1 VDGAADG
8 SVDNAC
14 KLKRQDID
22 GCGISGMH
30 RF

>member
-1 VDGAADG
+1 VDGAAGG
-8 SVDNAC
+8 SVDAAC
-14 KLKRQDID
+14 EFKRQDID